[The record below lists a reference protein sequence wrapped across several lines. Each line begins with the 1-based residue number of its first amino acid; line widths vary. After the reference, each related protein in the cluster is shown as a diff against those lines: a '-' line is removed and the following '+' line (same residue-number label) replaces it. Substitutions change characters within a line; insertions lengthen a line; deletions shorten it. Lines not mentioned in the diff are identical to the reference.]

1 MYTDLHCHSARPE
14 AELSLINFDLASLNA
29 NDVDAAIEAT
39 GRTRISAGLHP
50 WYLAEPT
57 LTPAFDALERLSP
70 YLAAVGECGLDRC
83 AATPY
88 ELQRRT
94 FIRQIEC
101 AERWEKPLIVH
112 CVRAFGDLLALRKAL
127 KPKQVWIV
135 HGFTG
140 KPGLAEQLVGAG
152 CYLSF
157 GKALL
162 NPRASVRDSWRA
174 TPLDRV
180 FLETDAAGISI
191 ATIHAEAATIRG
203 LDLTALQRQLVA
215 NFDRVFR

>member
-14 AELSLINFDLASLNA
+14 VQRSLVNIDLAELNT
-29 NDVDAAIEAT
+29 NDIDAVVAAA
-39 GRTRISAGLHP
+39 GRSRISAGLHP
-50 WYLAEPT
+50 WHLVEHGLAA
-57 LTPAFDALERLSP
+57 AFDALERLSP
-70 YLAAVGECGLDRC
+70 RLAAVGECGLDRC

-112 CVRAFGDLLALRKAL
+112 CVRAYGDLLVLRQTL

-140 KPGLAEQLVGAG
+140 KPGLAEQLVCAG

-162 NPRASVRDSWRA
+162 NPRASARDSWRA
-174 TPLDRV
+174 APLDRV
-180 FLETDAAGISI
+180 FLETDAADISI